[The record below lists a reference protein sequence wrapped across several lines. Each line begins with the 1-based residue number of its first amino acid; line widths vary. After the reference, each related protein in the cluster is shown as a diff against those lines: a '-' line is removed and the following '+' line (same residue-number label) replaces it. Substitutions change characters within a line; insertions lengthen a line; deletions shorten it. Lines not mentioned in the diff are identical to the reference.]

1 MRRTVKRE
9 ARSSSRGRVDDS
21 SEQLL
26 RTVKREKLS
35 RNGADENVDNESTR
49 TNQPQDTVQRRVL
62 RSKYLAVLS
71 KIQDQRDDLTRV
83 DSKKFD
89 TILKEVQNLHR
100 DVQKPREQ
108 VVDAEALLD
117 ITSTL
122 VTSVKSQS
130 NEGVTPT
137 DFVSCL
143 LTMFG
148 ESNSSRLSSQGNNNA
163 QMLINWKGVGLAV
176 SPFLST
182 CRGCSTMLGPMKT
195 EVKQRKVVVRKK
207 REKPTQTAQPEEVD
221 DSKAVEKTD
230 TDKNMTTM
238 FEILR
243 RKKSVR
249 LESLILNRRSFAQTV
264 ENLFALS
271 FLVKDGRVEIAVN
284 EHGFHLVAP
293 RNAPSADSVM
303 SGQVKYSHF
312 VFRYDFKDWKL
323 MKDVVPVGEELMP
336 HRESSNTSPAPQAE
350 QASYNNTQGASRTT
364 PIRKLSRNRGL
375 VIREESV
382 VEDSPEDDVAERS
395 TRMLRCKRKII

>member
-9 ARSSSRGRVDDS
+9 AGSSSSGRVDDS

-35 RNGADENVDNESTR
+35 RNGADENVDNESTQTSR
-49 TNQPQDTVQRRVL
+49 PQDTVQRRVL

-71 KIQDQRDDLTRV
+71 KIQDQRDDLTRA

-108 VVDAEALLD
+108 VADAEALLD

-130 NEGVTPT
+130 NEGVTLT
-137 DFVSCL
+137 DFVGCL
-143 LTMFG
+143 FTMFG
-148 ESNSSRLSSQGNNNA
+148 ESNSSRLSSQGNNNG
-163 QMLINWKGVGLAV
+163 QMSINWKDVGLAV

-182 CRGCSTMLGPMKT
+182 CHGCSTMLGPMNT

-207 REKPTQTAQPEEVD
+207 REKPTQTARPEEID
-221 DSKAVEKTD
+221 DSEAVEKTD

-249 LESLILNRRSFAQTV
+249 LENLILNRRSFAQTV

-284 EHGFHLVAP
+284 ELGFHLVAP
-293 RNAPSADSVM
+293 RNAPAADSVM
-303 SGQVKYSHF
+303 SGQVKYNHF

-323 MKDVVPVGEELMP
+323 MKDVVPVGQELMP
-336 HRESSNTSPAPQAE
+336 HRESSNTSPASQAE

-382 VEDSPEDDVAERS
+382 VNDSPEDDAAERS
-395 TRMLRCKRKII
+395 TSMLKCKRKVI